1 MQSLPGGDLG
11 TGRLLIHLK
20 EGKRKGKEKRR
31 REGEMKRE
39 KKQDLKGVIMI
50 QGRLKHKNY
59 YLTDKGT
66 SVG

>member
-11 TGRLLIHLK
+11 TGRLLIHLE

>member
-1 MQSLPGGDLG
+1 MQLIPGGDLG
-11 TGRLLIHLK
+11 TGRLLIHLE

-39 KKQDLKGVIMI
+39 KTGFKRSNVI

>member
-1 MQSLPGGDLG
+1 
-11 TGRLLIHLK
+11 
-20 EGKRKGKEKRR
+20 
-31 REGEMKRE
+31 MKRE